1 MYREKIFSG
10 REDYEE
16 KNMYTATRVTFP
28 RTQLATLGCG
38 GGRSPEAVNWLVKP
52 RGGRLKIVYGRVGGE
67 GRRNYGAGGRGKRR
81 ENKKNV
87 PLKSGTIRSPRRLFR
102 NQTMGL
108 IHLVCCTI
116 YRFFLFDFGGL
127 QASSRA
133 FGLFYCLL

>member
-1 MYREKIFSG
+1 MSHFSGIFLHREKIFSG

-38 GGRSPEAVNWLVKP
+38 GGRSPEAVNWLAKP
-52 RGGRLKIVYGRVGGE
+52 RGGVKSSLWVGGWAGRGDRIMGWVGGE
-67 GRRNYGAGGRGKRR
+67 KRR

-108 IHLVCCTI
+108 IHLAYC
-116 YRFFLFDFGGL
+116 RF
-127 QASSRA
+127 
-133 FGLFYCLL
+133 C

>member
-38 GGRSPEAVNWLVKP
+38 GGRSPEAVNWLAKP
-52 RGGRLKIVYGRVGGE
+52 RGGRLEIVYGWAGGE
-67 GRRNYGAGGRGKRR
+67 KRR

-87 PLKSGTIRSPRRLFR
+87 PLKSGTIRSPHMLFR

-108 IHLVCCTI
+108 IHLAYC
-116 YRFFLFDFGGL
+116 RF
-127 QASSRA
+127 
-133 FGLFYCLL
+133 C